1 MKKDFVNI
9 SENLQEIVTGEGRFL
24 KSFWV
29 SPWNQTN
36 SDIVTFTR
44 IAVNHLQYADAVE
57 GLYQTLM
64 MQIFA
69 EIVNGFSCQLFW
81 QNSIRERVLNTS
93 FIYNQLQPTTVFL
106 KKNTLLTA
114 LMQQMWHFFCL
125 FFKF

>member
-29 SPWNQTN
+29 SACNQTN

-57 GLYQTLM
+57 GLYQTPM

-106 KKNTLLTA
+106 KKTL
-114 LMQQMWHFFCL
+114 CL
-125 FFKF
+125 RL